1 MAHVLS
7 ILIQICEIIGCKL
20 ASLIFQVSSI
30 KCGMWDSIYD
40 TFQAIAQNELTKTF
54 DKDPKYES
62 ISVEP
67 SLKNPA
73 TVAEHVAEHPH
84 SE

>member
-1 MAHVLS
+1 
-7 ILIQICEIIGCKL
+7 
-20 ASLIFQVSSI
+20 
-30 KCGMWDSIYD
+30 MWDSIYD
-40 TFQAIAQNELTKTF
+40 TFQAITQNELAKTF

-67 SLKNPA
+67 SLKSTAP
-73 TVAEHVAEHPH
+73 VAEQVAEHPH

>member
-1 MAHVLS
+1 MQL
-7 ILIQICEIIGCKL
+7 CEIIGCEL
-20 ASLIFQVSSI
+20 ASIIQVSSI

-40 TFQAIAQNELTKTF
+40 TLQAITQNEFTTTI

-67 SLKNPA
+67 VVKNTAP
-73 TVAEHVAEHPH
+73 VAEHLAEHPQ
-84 SE
+84 SK